1 MASYRLPGALL
12 LGAAF
17 LAAPA
22 LHAADAPRPRY
33 GSWGVDESLMDRSVK
48 PGDDFFAYAL
58 GTWLRE
64 APIQADKSR
73 AGYNYDLPDETER
86 EVRRM
91 VEDAARRPAK
101 PAFVRQIVDYYTAW
115 MDEAGIEKRGL
126 APARPYLARIAGV
139 KDKKHLVLLM
149 SEPGFAAPLNIGIS
163 ADVKDPTRYAVY
175 AGQARLGLPT
185 RDYYLLSGAKYDTI
199 RKAYRAYVV
208 RLLELAGVGDP
219 SGKADRYIA
228 LETLLAKEQWTPE
241 RRRDPQ
247 ATYNPMDMAQLAG
260 LAPQFAWP
268 ATLAH
273 MGLRAP
279 TRVIVREPS
288 AVAAAGKAVGDVSLG
303 TWKDFLAIRFLSDN
317 AQFLPKAFDD
327 ARFAFYGKALN
338 DTPSQADRWKRGI
351 RLLDA
356 NLGEAVGQLYIKN
369 HWTPET
375 ERLVNEMIEDL
386 RAAYADK
393 INHASWMDEPTRK
406 EALAKLAA
414 FDPRVGHPV
423 KYVDYAPMKV
433 SRTDPLANAMAS
445 RRFQWALDLSR
456 FPKPI
461 DRSLWE
467 MNPQTVNAYYDPTL
481 NQVTF
486 PAAQLQP
493 PFFDAAADPAV
504 NYGETGATI
513 GHEMGHGF
521 DDEGR
526 QFDARGRLRDWWTK
540 GSAERYT
547 VHAEALAKQFDTY
560 EPIPGVHIKG
570 HLTLGE
576 NLGDL
581 GGLEAAY
588 AAYRRYV
595 SRHGE
600 PKLID
605 GFTGDQRFFLAYA
618 HSWQGKAREGALR
631 AQLLSNPHSP
641 EAYRVNGIVR
651 NMDEW
656 YRAFAVKPGDKL
668 YLPPEERVHVW

>member
-1 MASYRLPGALL
+1 MISFRLTGALL

-22 LHAADAPRPRY
+22 LGAEPAKPRY
-33 GSWGVDESLMDRSVK
+33 GSWGVDETLIDRSVK
-48 PGDDFFAYAL
+48 PGDDFFGYAL
-58 GTWLRE
+58 GAWLRD
-64 APIQADKSR
+64 APFPSDKAR
-73 AGYNYDLPDETER
+73 IGYNYDLPDETER

-91 VEDAARRPAK
+91 VEDAAKQPAQ
-101 PAFVRQIVDYYTAW
+101 PAFVRQIVDYYGAW
-115 MDEAGIEKRGL
+115 MDEAGIEKAGL
-126 APARPYLARIAGV
+126 APARPYLARIAAL
-139 KDKKHLVLLM
+139 KDKKALVLLM
-149 SEPGFAAPLNIGIS
+149 SEPGYAAPIGLGVG

-175 AGQARLGLPT
+175 AQQARLGLPT
-185 RDYYLLSGAKYDTI
+185 RDYYLLTGAKYDSI
-199 RKAYRAYVV
+199 RKAYRDYLV
-208 RLLELAGVGDP
+208 RLQELAGIPDAGA
-219 SGKADRYIA
+219 KADRYIA
-228 LETLLAKEQWTPE
+228 LETALAKEQWTPE
-241 RRRDPQ
+241 RRRDPV
-247 ATYNPMDMAQLAG
+247 ATYNPMDMAQLAA
-260 LAPQFAWP
+260 LAPQFEWP
-268 ATLAH
+268 AALAH
-273 MGLRAP
+273 MGLAGQS
-279 TRVIVREPS
+279 RVIVGEPS
-288 AVAAAGKAVGDVSLG
+288 AVAAAGKAVADLPLE
-303 TWKDFLAIRFLSDN
+303 TWKEFLAIRFLSDN
-317 AQFLPKAFDD
+317 AQFLPKGFDD

-338 DTPSQADRWKRGI
+338 DTPAQADRWKRGI

-375 ERLVNEMIEDL
+375 ERLVDEMIEDL

-393 INHASWMDEPTRK
+393 INHAAWMDEPTRK
-406 EALAKLAA
+406 EALAKLAS

-423 KYVDYAPMKV
+423 KCVDYAPMKV
-433 SRTDPLANAMAS
+433 SRTNALANAMAA
-445 RRFQWALDLSR
+445 RKFKWDLELSR

-461 DRSLWE
+461 DRSLWD

-526 QFDARGRLRDWWTK
+526 QFDAQGKLRDWWTK
-540 GSAERYT
+540 ASAERYN
-547 VHAEALAKQFDTY
+547 VHAEALAKQFDAY

-595 SRHGE
+595 ARHGE
-600 PKLID
+600 PATI
-605 GFTGDQRFFLAYA
+605 GGMTGDQRFFLAYA

-631 AQLLSNPHSP
+631 SQLLSNPHSP
-641 EAYRVNGIVR
+641 EQYRVNGIVR

-656 YRAFAVKPGDKL
+656 YRAFGVKPGDKL

>member
-1 MASYRLPGALL
+1 MSSFRLPVALL
-12 LGAAF
+12 IGAAF

-22 LHAADAPRPRY
+22 LHAAGAPTPRY

-48 PGDDFFAYAL
+48 PGDDFFSYAL
-58 GTWLRE
+58 GRWLKD
-64 APIQADKSR
+64 APIAADKSR

-86 EVRRM
+86 DVRKM
-91 VEDAARRPAK
+91 IEEAATQPNQ
-101 PAFVRQIVDYYTAW
+101 PAFVRQIVDYYAAW

-126 APARPYLARIAGV
+126 APARPYLARIAAV
-139 KDKKHLVLLM
+139 KDRTALVLLM
-149 SEPGFAAPLNIGIS
+149 SEPGYAAPIS
-163 ADVKDPTRYAVY
+163 LGVAADVKDPTRYAVY
-175 AGQARLGLPT
+175 SGQARLGLPT
-185 RDYYLLSGAKYDTI
+185 RDYYLLTGAKYDTI
-199 RKAYRAYVV
+199 RKAYRDYVV
-208 RLLELAGVGDP
+208 RLLTVADIPDAEAR
-219 SGKADRYIA
+219 ADRYIA
-228 LETLLAKEQWTPE
+228 LETRLAREQWTPE

-247 ATYNPMDMAQLAG
+247 ATYNPMDMPQLAA

-273 MGLRAP
+273 VGLGGQS
-279 TRVIVREPS
+279 RVIVREPS
-288 AVAAAGKAVGDVSLG
+288 AVAAAGKAIGEVPLE
-303 TWKDFLAIRFLSDN
+303 TWKDFLTIRFLSDN
-317 AQFLPKAFDD
+317 AQFLPKAYDD

-338 DTPSQADRWKRGI
+338 DTPAQADRWKRGI

-369 HWTPET
+369 HWGPET

-393 INHASWMDEPTRK
+393 INHAAWMDEPTRK

-414 FDPRVGHPV
+414 FDPRVGHPL

-433 SRTDPLANAMAS
+433 TRGDPLGNAMAS

-461 DRSLWE
+461 DRSLWD

-526 QFDARGRLRDWWTK
+526 QFDAQGRLRDWWTK

-547 VHAEALAKQFDTY
+547 VHAEALARQFDAY

-600 PKLID
+600 PPAIG
-605 GFTGDQRFFLAYA
+605 GFSGDQRFFLAYA

-631 AQLLSNPHSP
+631 AQLLANPHSP

-656 YRAFAVKPGDKL
+656 YRAFSVKPGDKL